1 MFSRVFSDENFCK
14 FSRQINFEIVNTNVV
29 CSRKFFDD
37 NFCKFFSSNLLDNSQ
52 PSCFHKYFSMTIFA
66 NFSRQI
72 TLEINSQPSFFT
84 NIFRW
89 QFFANFSR
97 QFNIANSSE
106 IQNRFFHDFFPITN
120 SEIFLVKLKL
130 SLFRDNKDRGKEENR
145 IKPVLPKSPQNV
157 KSRFLKHIP

>member
-29 CSRKFFDD
+29 CSRKIFDD

-97 QFNIANSSE
+97 QFNIVNSSE
-106 IQNRFFHDFFPITN
+106 MQNRFFSWFFPN
-120 SEIFLVKLKL
+120 YKFWNFSREIKVV
-130 SLFRDNKDRGKEENR
+130 
-145 IKPVLPKSPQNV
+145 IV
-157 KSRFLKHIP
+157 